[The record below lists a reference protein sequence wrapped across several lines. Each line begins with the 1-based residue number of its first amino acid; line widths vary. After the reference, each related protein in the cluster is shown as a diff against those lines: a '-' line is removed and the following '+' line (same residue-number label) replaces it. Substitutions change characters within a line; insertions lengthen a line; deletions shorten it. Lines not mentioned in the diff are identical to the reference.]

1 MAVTP
6 EIPLATTPSTN
17 TDGLGKY
24 SVPLFLFLIAAG
36 LAGNYFKFSIF
47 LNIDFLFGSIFAM
60 LALQLF
66 GLGRSIV
73 AAAIIAGYTYF
84 LWNHP
89 YAIIIMTA
97 EVAAVG
103 WLTGR
108 RKMGL
113 VLADTLY
120 WLIIGMPLVYLFYHS
135 AMQVPFTNTSIV
147 MVKQA
152 VNGIANALVA
162 RLIFTG
168 YALRSRSLLTSY
180 REIVY
185 NLLAFFVL
193 IPALL
198 LLAVGSR
205 TDFAETD
212 RHIRTTLI
220 QDSRRVSDRV
230 ETWVVN
236 RKTAI
241 LNLAE
246 MAASRSPQ
254 QMQPYL
260 EQAKKSDVSF
270 KRIGLVDKEAR
281 ATAFFPL
288 IDELGQSNIGNNYAD
303 RPFVPILKQ
312 TLTPMLSEVVIAR
325 VGVPMPMV
333 AMLAPVVLG
342 GEYRGYVA
350 GILSMEQIREHL
362 DKSTDENAMLYT
374 LVDKNGHTIMS
385 NRPDQKV
392 MTPFVR
398 GTGTLIRLD
407 SGIDQWVPTLPPNTP
422 PTERWQK
429 SYYVAESAIGKLAE
443 WKLVL
448 EQPVA
453 PFQKTLYDNYTGKLT
468 LLFLILLG
476 ALALAELLS
485 RRIVLTLEKLRL
497 ITHDLPVRLA
507 TENKE
512 IPWPE
517 SRAQEANHLINN
529 FKVMGDSLSKQFD
542 EIRQINESLEQRVE
556 ERTRELRESEKKFRT
571 VADYTYDWELW
582 ESPEGSCLYCSPSC
596 ERVTGYS
603 PEAFKADPGLLERL
617 IHPEDLQGW
626 KAHHAR
632 VHYNPETREARQ
644 GFANELEFRIHHRDG
659 EVRWINHICHH
670 VFDPEGHDLGHRIS
684 NRDITEHKRLEA
696 EVVKNR
702 NLEALGILAGGIAHD
717 FNNLLQG
724 LLGNLELAKM
734 NTAESSAAFPFL
746 KNAGQLY
753 ASATK
758 LTGQLIAFSPGGN
771 LLPINIQPTSP
782 LKEEAASTLEG
793 SGLTAE
799 FDLAEDLWPISADPS
814 QFRTVIKHLVLNA
827 REAMPS
833 ESGGKITIKGVN
845 ESLPEHHAKHP
856 TLPPGCYVKISIQD
870 HGCGISKENLPRIF
884 DPYFSTKPLGSQ
896 KGLGL
901 GLTLCDSIIRKHG
914 GAITVESEPGKGTTF
929 DIYLPAVVREVA
941 PQ

>member
-1 MAVTP
+1 MT
-6 EIPLATTPSTN
+6 TTPSTN
-17 TDGLGKY
+17 TDGIGKY
-24 SVPLFLFLIAAG
+24 SLPLFLTLIGAG

-47 LNIDFLFGSIFAM
+47 LNIDFLFGSILAM
-60 LALQLF
+60 LALQFF
-66 GLGRSIV
+66 GLGRGIA

-103 WLTGR
+103 WLTER

-120 WLIIGMPLVYLFYHS
+120 WLFIGMPLVYLFYH
-135 AMQVPFTNTSIV
+135 AVMQVPFTSTSII

-152 VNGIANALVA
+152 VNGIANALAA

-168 YALRSRSLLTSY
+168 YALRSRSSLTSY

-198 LLAVGSR
+198 LLAVGSK

-260 EQAKKSDVSF
+260 EQARKSDVSL
-270 KRIGLVDKEAR
+270 KHIGLMDKEAR
-281 ATAFFPL
+281 AIAFFPL
-288 IDELGQSNIGNNYAD
+288 IDELGQSNIGKNYAD

-312 TLTPMLSEVVIAR
+312 TLTPMLSEVVMAR

-333 AMLAPVVLG
+333 AMLSPVVIG

-374 LVDKNGHTIMS
+374 LVDNNGNTIMS

-398 GTGTLIRLD
+398 DKGTLTALD
-407 SGIDQWVPTLPPNTP
+407 NGISQWVPTLPPNTP

-485 RRIVLTLEKLRL
+485 RRIVLTLEQLRL

-512 IPWPE
+512 IAWPE
-517 SRAQEANHLINN
+517 SRVQEANHLINN
-529 FKVMGDSLSKQFD
+529 FKMMGDSLSEQFD

-556 ERTRELRESEKKFRT
+556 ERTRELRESEEKFRA
-571 VADYTYDWELW
+571 VANYTYDWEIW
-582 ESPEGSCLYCSPSC
+582 EDPEGSCLYCSPSC
-596 ERVTGYS
+596 ERVTGYL
-603 PEAFKADPGLLERL
+603 PEAFMAESGLLERL
-617 IHPEDLQGW
+617 IHPEDLQQW
-626 KAHHAR
+626 KAHHAK
-632 VHYNPETREARQ
+632 VHYDQEARKTRN
-644 GFANELEFRIHHRDG
+644 GCANEIEFRILHRDG

-670 VFDPEGHDLGHRIS
+670 VYDPEGHDLGHRIS
-684 NRDITEHKRLEA
+684 NRDITERKRLEA

-734 NTAESSAAFPFL
+734 NTPESSEAFPFL
-746 KNAGQLY
+746 ENAGQLY
-753 ASATK
+753 ASAAK
-758 LTGQLIAFSPGGN
+758 LTGRLIAFSPGGN
-771 LLPINIQPTSP
+771 LLPITIQPTSP
-782 LKEEAASTLEG
+782 LKEETVSTLAG

-845 ESLPEHHAKHP
+845 ESLPEHHGKHP

-870 HGCGISKENLPRIF
+870 HGCGISQENLPRIF
-884 DPYFSTKPLGSQ
+884 DPYFSTKPFGSQ

>member
-1 MAVTP
+1 MP
-6 EIPLATTPSTN
+6 
-17 TDGLGKY
+17 
-24 SVPLFLFLIAAG
+24 
-36 LAGNYFKFSIF
+36 
-47 LNIDFLFGSIFAM
+47 
-60 LALQLF
+60 
-66 GLGRSIV
+66 
-73 AAAIIAGYTYF
+73 
-84 LWNHP
+84 
-89 YAIIIMTA
+89 IIMTA

-103 WLTGR
+103 WLIER

-113 VLADTLY
+113 VMADTLY
-120 WLIIGMPLVYLFYHS
+120 WLIIGMPLAYLFYHS
-135 AMQVPFTNTSIV
+135 VMHVPFTNTFII

-168 YALRSRSLLTSY
+168 YALRSRTSLISY

-198 LLAVGSR
+198 LLAVGSK

-220 QDSRRVSDRV
+220 QDSRRVTDRV

-260 EQAKKSDVSF
+260 EQTKKSDVSL

-281 ATAFFPL
+281 AIAFFPL
-288 IDELGQSNIGNNYAD
+288 IDELGQSNIGKNYAD

-312 TLTPMLSEVVIAR
+312 TLTPMLSEVVMAR

-333 AMLAPVVLG
+333 AMLAPVVIG

-350 GILSMEQIREHL
+350 GILSMEQIQEHL

-374 LVDKNGHTIMS
+374 LVDKNGNTIMS

-398 GTGTLIRLD
+398 GKGTLTRVD

-448 EQPVA
+448 ELPVA

-476 ALALAELLS
+476 ALVLAELLS
-485 RRIVLTLEKLRL
+485 RRIVLTLEQLRL

-517 SRAQEANHLINN
+517 SRVQEANHLINN
-529 FKVMGDSLSKQFD
+529 FKVMGNSLSKQFD

-556 ERTRELRESEKKFRT
+556 ERTRELRESEEKFRT
-571 VADYTYDWELW
+571 VADYTYGWELW
-582 ESPEGSCLYCSPSC
+582 ENPEGSYLYCSPSC

-617 IHPEDLQGW
+617 IHPEDLQEW

-632 VHYNPETREARQ
+632 EHYDPETREARQ
-644 GFANELEFRIHHRDG
+644 GCANELEFRIHHRNG

-670 VFDPEGHDLGHRIS
+670 VYDPEGYDLGHRIS
-684 NRDITEHKRLEA
+684 NRDISEHKRLES
-696 EVVKNR
+696 EVAKNR

-734 NTAESSAAFPFL
+734 HTEESSEAFPFL
-746 KNAGQLY
+746 ENAGQLY

-782 LKEEAASTLEG
+782 LKEEAVSTLEG

-856 TLPPGCYVKISIQD
+856 TLPLGSYVKISIQD
-870 HGCGISKENLPRIF
+870 HGCGISQENLPRIF
-884 DPYFSTKPLGSQ
+884 DPYFSTKPFGSQ